1 MESTILAIV
10 LVALFAYLLGSIS
23 FAVVVSRIYAHD
35 DVRKYGSH
43 NAGMT
48 NVLRVYG
55 KVPAL
60 FTFLGDFFKGAVA
73 VVLGR
78 WIFRLMGIDGLDAG
92 YIAGI
97 FALLGHLFPLYFGFK
112 GGKGVLTSMG
122 IMLAINPI
130 VLAVLAAILIPVLFL
145 VKIVSLISVTGA
157 LLYPL
162 VTYMV
167 RVFQQRP
174 ALTDTLFALVFS
186 VLVVWMHR
194 ENIKRL
200 LNGTEKK
207 ISLTPQKKQTDKDG
221 DHASEHK

>member
-1 MESTILAIV
+1 MGNTVLAVV
-10 LVALFAYLLGSIS
+10 LTAVVAYLLGSIS

-48 NVLRVYG
+48 NVLRTYG

-60 FTFLGDFFKGAVA
+60 FTLVGDFSKGLVA
-73 VVLGR
+73 VMLGR
-78 WIFRLMGIDGLDAG
+78 WLFSVLGVTGFDAG
-92 YIAGI
+92 YVAGI

-122 IMLAINPI
+122 IMLAVNPP
-130 VLAVLAAILIPVLFL
+130 VLAILVAILLPVLFV
-145 VKIVSLISVTGA
+145 VKIVSLISITGA

-162 VTYMV
+162 VTYIV
-167 RVFQQRP
+167 KVYWGQP
-174 ALTDTLFALVFS
+174 PLWDTLFASVFA
-186 VLVVWMHR
+186 VIVIYMHR

-207 ISLTPQKKQTDKDG
+207 LQISKKEQKQPFEEPKQQ
-221 DHASEHK
+221 